1 MQRIAAQGLSSI
13 GTQMPEQSA
22 PPVAGSQLSPGSST
36 QTNPSG
42 HGKPASPPHMP
53 PGIEICA

>member
-22 PPVAGSQLSPGSST
+22 PPVAGSQLSLGSST
-36 QTNPSG
+36 HTNPSG